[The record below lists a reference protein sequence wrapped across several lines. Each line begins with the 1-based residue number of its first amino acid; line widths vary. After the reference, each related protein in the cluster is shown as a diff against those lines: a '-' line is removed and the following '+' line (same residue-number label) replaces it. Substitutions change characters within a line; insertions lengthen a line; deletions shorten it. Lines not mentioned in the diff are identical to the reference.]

1 MKGNVL
7 HFFRDHQICIMT
19 KSLDIYITNIRK
31 SLDKLKSHSTV
42 ITSHV
47 KKNKNKKRNSKN

>member
-19 KSLDIYITNIRK
+19 KSQIFAKDWIN
-31 SLDKLKSHSTV
+31 
-42 ITSHV
+42 
-47 KKNKNKKRNSKN
+47 